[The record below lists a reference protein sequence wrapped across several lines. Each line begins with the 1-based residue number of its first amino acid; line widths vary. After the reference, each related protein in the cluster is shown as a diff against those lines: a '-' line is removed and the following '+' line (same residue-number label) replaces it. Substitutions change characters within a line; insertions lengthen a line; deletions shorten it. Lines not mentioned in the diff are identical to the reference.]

1 VTKPAASIAVIGG
14 GIGGL
19 AAALS
24 LVRAGFDVHVYE
36 QMREAREVGA
46 GIQISPNATRILHRL
61 GLAEKLRTMGVQPL
75 ALRQRRWDDGRTLGF
90 APLGESLEQ
99 ACGAPYYQTH
109 RADLLNALLGQFPA
123 ERYHTGH
130 RLSHLAERGDRVEA
144 GFENGEEITA
154 DAVIGAD
161 GIHSA
166 VHRLLFGGEN
176 PQFTGCVAYR
186 GLVDADKLAALNL
199 PVEFQVWMGP
209 GKHFVHYFVRSG
221 RMVNFA
227 ALVDQD
233 SWIHESWTQ
242 QAEVAQ
248 VLAAFQGWHP
258 QVRSILE
265 QVDEAFA
272 WGLFDRPSMKQ
283 WSAGRVTLLGDAC
296 HPMLPFMAQG
306 AAQAVE
312 DGAVLAACLAKS
324 GGRDIPEALRMYES
338 SRLPRASRVQ
348 AASRENKTR
357 FHLPDGEEQRARD
370 ALLGNAST
378 DWFLKAI
385 AWVYAHDAEA
395 EIGAAPG
402 TSRA

>member
-1 VTKPAASIAVIGG
+1 M
-14 GIGGL
+14 

-24 LVRAGFDVHVYE
+24 LLRAGFDVHVYE

-61 GLAEKLRTMGVQPL
+61 GMAEKLKSMGVQPL
-75 ALRQRRWDDGRTLGF
+75 ALRQRRWQDGRTLGV
-90 APLGESLEQ
+90 APLGESLES

-123 ERYHTGH
+123 ERFHTGH
-130 RLSHLAERGDRVEA
+130 RLANLADRGDRVEA
-144 GFENGEEITA
+144 HFENGHSITS
-154 DAVIGAD
+154 DALVGAD

-166 VHRLLFGGEN
+166 VHRILFGGEN

-186 GLVDADKLAALNL
+186 GLVAADRLADLNL

-209 GKHFVHYFVRSG
+209 GRHFVHYFVRSG
-221 RMVNFA
+221 AMVNFV

-242 QAEVAQ
+242 QAEKTD
-248 VLAAFQGWHP
+248 VLRAFEGWHP

-265 QVDEAFA
+265 QVDEAFV
-272 WGLFDRPSMKQ
+272 WGLFDRPSMKR
-283 WSAGRVTLLGDAC
+283 WSAGRITLLGDAC

-306 AAQAVE
+306 AAQAIE

-324 GGRDIPEALRMYES
+324 GGQDIPAALRVYES

-357 FHLPDGEEQRARD
+357 FHLPDGAEQQARD

-385 AWVYAHDAEA
+385 AWVYAHDAETD
-395 EIGAAPG
+395 IPAA
-402 TSRA
+402 TSLS